1 MGKTIHVIPLGDL
14 IAHDI
19 STDQADC
26 ICGPSVVCHQSP
38 HGDNWQIIHVSL
50 DGREKNHG

>member
-1 MGKTIHVIPLGDL
+1 MASTLHVVPLGDL

-50 DGREKNHG
+50 DEREKNHD

>member
-1 MGKTIHVIPLGDL
+1 MASTLHVLPLGDL

-50 DGREKNHG
+50 DGREKNHV